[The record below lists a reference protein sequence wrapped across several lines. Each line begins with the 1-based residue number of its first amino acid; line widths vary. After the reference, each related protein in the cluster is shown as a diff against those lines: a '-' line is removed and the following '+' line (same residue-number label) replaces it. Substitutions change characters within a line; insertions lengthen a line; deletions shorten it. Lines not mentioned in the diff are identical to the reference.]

1 MAHCSQYPAYAP
13 SSLSALS
20 IFSPPLENPS
30 PSNNQDQ
37 SVSTSSPDGN
47 PPPLPPPLNIP
58 PSRARRQLAARLALK
73 GLSPFTSPQPSP
85 SDQDPLHEAGES
97 SSQSPLAAL
106 LQAQA
111 SRDVVDA
118 AIEGQKTETPF
129 GDLSNTTG
137 HEGVGG
143 GQPGMAKLRDLYP
156 EDFEHDEEVETV
168 EVEDGHDVPLTM
180 ALHPPLR
187 APAVSSSS
195 TANNSVDGRRISSKM
210 NDLFRQDG
218 SDSGSGSSD
227 YDDDVDEELGA
238 SGRVGVREARVRSAI
253 EEEGES

>member
-1 MAHCSQYPAYAP
+1 MSRHLQYPTYAP

-30 PSNNQDQ
+30 STNYQDQ
-37 SVSTSSPDGN
+37 SANTSSTDAN

-85 SDQDPLHEAGES
+85 NDQDPLHEAGES
-97 SSQSPLAAL
+97 PSQSPAPSLS
-106 LQAQA
+106 QSQT
-111 SRDVVDA
+111 SKDVVDA
-118 AIEGQKTETPF
+118 AIEGHKTETPF

-143 GQPGMAKLRDLYP
+143 GQPGMAKLKDLYP
-156 EDFEHDEEVETV
+156 EDFEHDEGDDVEG
-168 EVEDGHDVPLTM
+168 EEGHDVPITI
-180 ALHPPLR
+180 ALQSPLR
-187 APAVSSSS
+187 SPTSSS
-195 TANNSVDGRRISSKM
+195 AAGARRISSKM

-218 SDSGSGSSD
+218 SSSGSGSSD
-227 YDDDVDEELGA
+227 EEDEDGNTR
-238 SGRVGVREARVRSAI
+238 GRVGVREARVRSAI